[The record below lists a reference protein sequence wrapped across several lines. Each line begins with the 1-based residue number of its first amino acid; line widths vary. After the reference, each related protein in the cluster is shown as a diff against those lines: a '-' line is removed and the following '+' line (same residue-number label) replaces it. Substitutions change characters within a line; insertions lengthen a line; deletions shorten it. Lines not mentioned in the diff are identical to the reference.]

1 MIVAHTLQAPDPEMN
16 STTTTTVDAINV
28 VNDVVETCDA
38 CGYIAA
44 ILAAI
49 LLGTS
54 GVPIKTEI
62 IQTLDV
68 DHLVLQTYK
77 TGVAFMACWVV
88 TIMSNQRPYRLTAW
102 GIASGLFS
110 VPGGLAS
117 VYGVRSAGLAVA
129 FGIYAS
135 VTVLTSF
142 IWGVFIFNE
151 HVASKVGA
159 CCAAIL
165 LIAGLCGM
173 AAHSQRQQTKPTRG
187 KTCDE
192 DATTTT
198 ATTVDVVGVVEED
211 ELDRVRKRKHQND
224 DAVSSTVS
232 SSPQMPLEMESLLSE
247 EDEKEV
253 MNDDKKSSR
262 ILFLGSRVSLTKPQ
276 SGILASIFG
285 GTWGGMNLVPMHYA
299 AIDGYG
305 GPTYVL
311 SFFSGCMFVI
321 IMIWLVRLLFE
332 LYRHDGNVGKAY
344 HALPSFHYR
353 QIWLH
358 GSMAG
363 LCLSGGKLMT
373 IIAVTHLGQ
382 GVGNSFAQTSMLVG
396 GLWGIF
402 VFKEIEGRDRI
413 LKWLFSACIALTG
426 VLWLSY
432 EHSS

>member
-1 MIVAHTLQAPDPEMN
+1 MN
-16 STTTTTVDAINV
+16 STTTTVDV
-28 VNDVVETCDA
+28 VDVETCDA
-38 CGYIAA
+38 CGYVAA

-77 TGVAFMACWVV
+77 TGVAFVACWVV
-88 TIMSNQRPYRLTAW
+88 TMASGGQRPYRLTAW

-142 IWGVFIFNE
+142 IWGVFIFRE
-151 HVASKVGA
+151 HVASKFGA
-159 CCAAIL
+159 CCAAGL

-173 AAHSQRQQTKPTRG
+173 AAHSQGQQTKPTRG

-192 DATTTT
+192 DATIATAATTT
-198 ATTVDVVGVVEED
+198 TTTTVDVVGVVDEE
-211 ELDRVRKRKHQND
+211 ELDGVRKRKHQND
-224 DAVSSTVS
+224 EVVSSTFS
-232 SSPQMPLEMESLLSE
+232 SSPKLPLEMESLLSE

-253 MNDDKKSSR
+253 MNVDDKKSSKV
-262 ILFLGSRVSLTKPQ
+262 LFLGSRVSLTKPQ

-353 QIWLH
+353 QIWLY

-363 LCLSGGKLMT
+363 LCLSGGKFMT

-426 VLWLSY
+426 VLGLSY

>member
-1 MIVAHTLQAPDPEMN
+1 MN
-16 STTTTTVDAINV
+16 V
-28 VNDVVETCDA
+28 
-38 CGYIAA
+38 
-44 ILAAI
+44 
-49 LLGTS
+49 
-54 GVPIKTEI
+54 
-62 IQTLDV
+62 
-68 DHLVLQTYK
+68 
-77 TGVAFMACWVV
+77 
-88 TIMSNQRPYRLTAW
+88 
-102 GIASGLFS
+102 
-110 VPGGLAS
+110 
-117 VYGVRSAGLAVA
+117 
-129 FGIYAS
+129 
-135 VTVLTSF
+135 
-142 IWGVFIFNE
+142 
-151 HVASKVGA
+151 
-159 CCAAIL
+159 
-165 LIAGLCGM
+165 
-173 AAHSQRQQTKPTRG
+173 
-187 KTCDE
+187 
-192 DATTTT
+192 
-198 ATTVDVVGVVEED
+198 
-211 ELDRVRKRKHQND
+211 
-224 DAVSSTVS
+224 
-232 SSPQMPLEMESLLSE
+232 
-247 EDEKEV
+247 
-253 MNDDKKSSR
+253 DDKKSSKV
-262 ILFLGSRVSLTKPQ
+262 LFLGSRVSLTKPQ

-353 QIWLH
+353 QIWLY

-363 LCLSGGKLMT
+363 LCLSGGKFMT

-426 VLWLSY
+426 VLGLSY

>member
-1 MIVAHTLQAPDPEMN
+1 MN
-16 STTTTTVDAINV
+16 STAAVDVVDA
-28 VNDVVETCDA
+28 VETCDA
-38 CGYIAA
+38 CGYVAA

-77 TGVAFMACWVV
+77 TGVAFVACWVV
-88 TIMSNQRPYRLTAW
+88 TMASGRRPYRLTAW

-142 IWGVFIFNE
+142 IWGVFIFRE
-151 HVASKVGA
+151 HVASKFGA

-173 AAHSQRQQTKPTRG
+173 AAHSQGQRTKPTRG

-192 DATTTT
+192 DATITTAAATTT
-198 ATTVDVVGVVEED
+198 TTTVDVVGVVDEE
-211 ELDRVRKRKHQND
+211 ELDGVRKRKHQND
-224 DAVSSTVS
+224 EAASSTFS
-232 SSPQMPLEMESLLSE
+232 SSPKLPLEMESLLSE

-253 MNDDKKSSR
+253 VNVDDKKSSKV
-262 ILFLGSRVSLTKPQ
+262 LFLGSRVSLTKPQ

-299 AIDGYG
+299 AVDGYG

-332 LYRHDGNVGKAY
+332 LYRHNGNVGKAY

-353 QIWLH
+353 QIWLY

-363 LCLSGGKLMT
+363 LCLSGGKFMT

>member
-1 MIVAHTLQAPDPEMN
+1 MN
-16 STTTTTVDAINV
+16 STTTTVDVANV
-28 VNDVVETCDA
+28 VDDVETCDT

-62 IQTLDV
+62 VQTLDV

-77 TGVAFMACWVV
+77 SGVAFVACWVG

-135 VTVLTSF
+135 MTVLTSF
-142 IWGVFIFNE
+142 IWGVFIFHE
-151 HVASKVGA
+151 HVGSKIGA
-159 CCAAIL
+159 CCAASL

-173 AAHSQRQQTKPTRG
+173 AAHSQGQQTKPTQE

-192 DATTTT
+192 DATSTIATAATT
-198 ATTVDVVGVVEED
+198 ADVVGVVDEE
-211 ELDRVRKRKHQND
+211 ELDGVRKRKHQND
-224 DAVSSTVS
+224 DVASTTIS
-232 SSPQMPLEMESLLSE
+232 SSPQLPLEMESLLNK

-253 MNDDKKSSR
+253 MNDDNKKSSR
-262 ILFLGSRVSLTKPQ
+262 ISFLGSRVSLTKPQ

-321 IMIWLVRLLFE
+321 IMIWLARLLFE
-332 LYRHDGNVGKAY
+332 LHRHDGNVGKAY

-353 QIWLH
+353 QIWFH

-363 LCLSGGKLMT
+363 LCLSGGKFMT

-402 VFKEIEGRDRI
+402 VFNEIEGRDRI

-432 EHSS
+432 EHLS

>member
-1 MIVAHTLQAPDPEMN
+1 MN
-16 STTTTTVDAINV
+16 STTTTVDVANV
-28 VNDVVETCDA
+28 VDDVETCDT

-62 IQTLDV
+62 VQTLDV

-77 TGVAFMACWVV
+77 SGVAFVACWVG

-135 VTVLTSF
+135 MTVLTSF
-142 IWGVFIFNE
+142 IWGVFIFHE
-151 HVASKVGA
+151 HVGSKIGA
-159 CCAAIL
+159 CCAASL

-173 AAHSQRQQTKPTRG
+173 AAHSQGQQTKPTQG

-192 DATTTT
+192 DATSTIVTAATT
-198 ATTVDVVGVVEED
+198 ADVVGVVDEE
-211 ELDRVRKRKHQND
+211 ELDGVRKRKHQND
-224 DAVSSTVS
+224 DVASTTIS
-232 SSPQMPLEMESLLSE
+232 SSPQLPLEMESLLNK

-253 MNDDKKSSR
+253 MNDDNKKSSR
-262 ILFLGSRVSLTKPQ
+262 ISFLGSRVSLTKPQ

-321 IMIWLVRLLFE
+321 IMIWLARLLFE
-332 LYRHDGNVGKAY
+332 LHRHDGNVGKAY

-353 QIWLH
+353 QIWFH

-363 LCLSGGKLMT
+363 LCLSGGKFMT

-402 VFKEIEGRDRI
+402 VFNEIEGRDRI

-432 EHSS
+432 EHLS

>member
-1 MIVAHTLQAPDPEMN
+1 MN
-16 STTTTTVDAINV
+16 STTTTVDDIVNV
-28 VNDVVETCDA
+28 VDDVETTCNT

-68 DHLVLQTYK
+68 DYLVLQTYK
-77 TGVAFMACWVV
+77 TGVAFIACWVV

-151 HVASKVGA
+151 HVSSKVGA
-159 CCAAIL
+159 CCAASL

-173 AAHSQRQQTKPTRG
+173 AVHSHGQQTKPTRR

-192 DATTTT
+192 DAITTTT
-198 ATTVDVVGVVEED
+198 ATPVDVAGVVDEE
-211 ELDRVRKRKHQND
+211 ELDGVRKRKLQND
-224 DAVSSTVS
+224 NILSSTVS
-232 SSPQMPLEMESLLSE
+232 SSPQLPLEMESLLSE
-247 EDEKEV
+247 EEDEKEV
-253 MNDDKKSSR
+253 MNVDDKKSSKV
-262 ILFLGSRVSLTKPQ
+262 LFLGSRVSLTKPQ

-299 AIDGYG
+299 AFDGYG

-353 QIWLH
+353 QIWLY

-363 LCLSGGKLMT
+363 LCLSGGKFMT

-413 LKWLFSACIALTG
+413 LRWLFSACIALTG

>member
-1 MIVAHTLQAPDPEMN
+1 MN
-16 STTTTTVDAINV
+16 STAAVDVVDA
-28 VNDVVETCDA
+28 VETCDA
-38 CGYIAA
+38 CGYAAA

-77 TGVAFMACWVV
+77 TGVAFVACWVV
-88 TIMSNQRPYRLTAW
+88 TMASGGRRPYRLTAW

-142 IWGVFIFNE
+142 IWGVFIFRE
-151 HVASKVGA
+151 HVASKFGA

-173 AAHSQRQQTKPTRG
+173 AAHSQGQRTKPTRG

-192 DATTTT
+192 DATITT
-198 ATTVDVVGVVEED
+198 AAAATTTTVDVVGVVDEE
-211 ELDRVRKRKHQND
+211 ELDGVRKRKHQND
-224 DAVSSTVS
+224 EAVSSTFS
-232 SSPQMPLEMESLLSE
+232 SSPKLPLEMESLLSE

-253 MNDDKKSSR
+253 VNVDDKKSSKV
-262 ILFLGSRVSLTKPQ
+262 LFLGSRVSLTKPQ

-299 AIDGYG
+299 AKDGYG

-332 LYRHDGNVGKAY
+332 LYRHNGDVGKAY

-353 QIWLH
+353 QIWLY

-363 LCLSGGKLMT
+363 LCLSGGKFMT